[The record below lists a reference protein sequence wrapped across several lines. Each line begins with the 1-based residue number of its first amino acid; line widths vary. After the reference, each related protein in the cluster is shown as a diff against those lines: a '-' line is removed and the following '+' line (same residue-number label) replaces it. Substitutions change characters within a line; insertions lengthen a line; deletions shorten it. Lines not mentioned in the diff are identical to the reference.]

1 MRAVCTE
8 GESIREEFM
17 MAVIQIMTLVVIS
30 VNLCMEIANTV
41 VYHKRID
48 RLQKRV
54 EALEA
59 MLGSSQ

>member
-1 MRAVCTE
+1 
-8 GESIREEFM
+8 

-30 VNLCMEIANTV
+30 INLCMEIANTV